1 MKTIVLQV
9 SYLQEYCGL
18 FLISMD
24 TKNLTLNNA
33 KDTSNQRQ
41 SNV

>member
-1 MKTIVLQV
+1 
-9 SYLQEYCGL
+9 
-18 FLISMD
+18 MD
-24 TKNLTLNNA
+24 TKNVTLNNA